1 MIKNIKVYGE
11 RNSGTVYLLEL
22 LQKNLKNINVFRPNG
37 YKSNTGWK
45 HGFPKI
51 NLFNTTNTMF
61 IVIFRNLKDWVNSMF
76 RNPYHL
82 MDIKNKNFFSFN
94 KFISTN
100 IKKMIKTN
108 KTHITVTDTREHN
121 GNLFKIRYKKYNALY
136 KLKNYNTVFIN
147 LEYIQKEP
155 EEFIEKISKFY
166 NLIQNETFTKIT
178 RHTKTNQLN
187 VQNRK
192 SKFKIAKNN
201 VKKFKN
207 HKIENKINNLK
218 IEMNKI

>member
-94 KFISTN
+94 KFISN
-100 IKKMIKTN
+100 DLKKMINCN
-108 KTHITVTDTREHN
+108 KNHIILQDKREHN
-121 GNLFKIRYKKYNALY
+121 GNLFQIRYRKYNALY
-136 KLKNYNTVFIN
+136 KLKKYNTVFIN
-147 LEYIQKEP
+147 LEYIQKNP
-155 EEFIEKISKFY
+155 KEFIEKICDFY
-166 NLIQNETFTKIT
+166 KLNKIEKFTKII

-192 SKFKIAKNN
+192 SKFKIDKNN
-201 VKKFKN
+201 LKKFKD
-207 HKIENKINNLK
+207 IK
-218 IEMNKI
+218 IEMNINNLTIQMNKI